1 MKPAH
6 LVGCFAIVFLALFN
20 GSAQEEFV
28 APLPREIPT
37 RPLPMTPDPKPTIE
51 GIVAEVFRDR
61 QPWQLVNPLAPKRF
75 GDGRKTTSW
84 DPENPGK
91 PKGFIVFALD
101 F

>member
-1 MKPAH
+1 MVMSAFG
-6 LVGCFAIVFLALFN
+6 VC
-20 GSAQEEFV
+20 AQEEFV

-37 RPLPMTPDPKPTIE
+37 RPLPVTPDPKPTIE
-51 GIVAEVFRDR
+51 GIVAEVFRSG

-75 GDGRKTTSW
+75 GDGRNTTSW

>member
-1 MKPAH
+1 MKTTLLA
-6 LVGCFAIVFLALFN
+6 GSFAIVFLALFN
-20 GSAQEEFV
+20 GLAQEEFV
-28 APLPREIPT
+28 APVPREIPT
-37 RPLPMTPDPKPTIE
+37 RPLPVTPDPKPTIE